1 MPESHR
7 TFLVAFL
14 GWVQETAARIIAS
27 GEALAG
33 IFGDAGLK
41 LLADLGVVE
50 VFADHDQLVFA
61 VAGLAPL
68 AVVDGKTLAGQ
79 VEDVA
84 LAALVEP
91 EDSLGPEDPRRQL
104 VVEEVLKLPQGKGPL
119 GIEGE
124 GRESLDGE
132 VIRVGMVVGVPVIVT
147 VVV

>member
-68 AVVDGKTLAGQ
+68 AVVDGETLAGQ

-132 VIRVGMVVGVPVIVT
+132 VIRVGMVVGVPVVVT
-147 VVV
+147 VIV